1 MIKNEKKEW
10 QKVVYSQAV
19 RKPEFQQAESEGLN
33 EAIHEYITR
42 RTRHN
47 APVVDALRYIMTIE
61 HKHER
66 MQVAAELFGTAIQR
80 KRSRYYSISKKCG
93 SYKRISDTTE

>member
-1 MIKNEKKEW
+1 MRRRSGK
-10 QKVVYSQAV
+10 KVVYSQAV

-66 MQVAAELFGTAIQR
+66 MQVAKRTVRISYSAC
-80 KRSRYYSISKKCG
+80 KRSRYHSISKKVR
-93 SYKRISDTTE
+93 KLQKNF

>member
-1 MIKNEKKEW
+1 MRRRSGK
-10 QKVVYSQAV
+10 KVVYSQVV

-66 MQVAAELFGTAIQR
+66 MQVAVELFGSAIQR
-80 KRSRYYSISKKCG
+80 VKDQDIIQYLKKCG
-93 SYKRISDTTE
+93 SYKRISDTME

>member
-1 MIKNEKKEW
+1 MRRRSGK
-10 QKVVYSQAV
+10 KVVYSQAV

-66 MQVAAELFGTAIQR
+66 MQIAAELFGSAIQR
-80 KRSRYYSISKKCG
+80 VKDQDIIQYLKKCG
-93 SYKRISDTTE
+93 SYKRISDTME

>member
-1 MIKNEKKEW
+1 MRRRSGE
-10 QKVVYSQAV
+10 KVVYSQAV

-66 MQVAAELFGTAIQR
+66 MQVAVELFGSAIQR
-80 KRSRYYSISKKCG
+80 VKDQDIIQYLKKCG